1 MPYPDSLNC
10 RRPLPPPVSRRLQ
23 TAQCSYG
30 HRSLVPYIYTVMLVR
45 RLLAA
50 WCRGR
55 AHRSAVRRSTMRHGH
70 RRRRTRA
77 PTTGDQATRPLS
89 CACTTPCPTYESTT
103 PDTAPRLTGLAHC
116 LLCPSVCL
124 SPCCD
129 KLAFHD
135 ADTDTDI
142 LADIIARIVARM
154 PACRSACHRNNSR
167 KSRVSDV
174 SARILAMMS
183 VSMSVSAS
191 WNASLTT
198 LQFVTGAHIIDACR

>member
-1 MPYPDSLNC
+1 
-10 RRPLPPPVSRRLQ
+10 
-23 TAQCSYG
+23 
-30 HRSLVPYIYTVMLVR
+30 MLVR

-135 ADTDTDI
+135 ADTDTDTDI
-142 LADIIARIVARM
+142 LARILVDT
-154 PACRSACHRNNSR
+154 
-167 KSRVSDV
+167 SDTRDFLELFLWQ
-174 SARILAMMS
+174 AERHAGILATILAMMS
-183 VSMSVSAS
+183 ARMSVSVSAS
-191 WNASLTT
+191 WNASLKH
-198 LQFVTGAHIIDACR
+198 LSGDVVKLSVAAAAAAAAAGASNNAG